1 MQIACPICR
10 ARHPEGTRTCTVCGH
25 DLTALHLVVCPI
37 CGALNPADDERCRRC
52 AIPLREPPAPP
63 TLPETPAA
71 ESGDS
76 AKSTPSV
83 GQEAETTREHRGTA
97 PETSAAELPAR
108 QPGPAIPLDPLAGLT
123 APLGLARAAAEP
135 HRATLRL
142 AQEFGDADHYD
153 ADLLAQIAAEPAP
166 LTEGAHRVAIESY
179 PVLPRGW
186 RIVLYMLVLAAA
198 LLPWVLPGLGSSWIQ
213 PRPAVVALAEA
224 VADLPEKAPV
234 LLVWDYDARY
244 AGELDPLASAL
255 LAQLLERQAAVEVV
269 AMSPASLGQAQRVI
283 SVRWGGQAPGLTLLG
298 YIPIG
303 EAGWRLLAEGAP
315 TVGIEPASD
324 YALVVL
330 LADGAAAVRGWV
342 EQVEVYSG
350 ASPYVLVTARSEP
363 SLWPYVQS
371 GQLRA
376 VLGGA
381 WAAPEF
387 EVASGQRADAVAT
400 ASGYLGL
407 ALVIAILAVLA
418 MLRGPR
424 SGRQRG
430 SR

>member
-1 MQIACPICR
+1 M
-10 ARHPEGTRTCTVCGH
+10 PE
-25 DLTALHLVVCPI
+25 
-37 CGALNPADDERCRRC
+37 
-52 AIPLREPPAPP
+52 
-63 TLPETPAA
+63 
-71 ESGDS
+71 S
-76 AKSTPSV
+76 
-83 GQEAETTREHRGTA
+83 
-97 PETSAAELPAR
+97 SAAELPLG
-108 QPGPAIPLDPLAGLT
+108 QQEPAIPLDPLAGLT

-135 HRATLRL
+135 HRATLGL
-142 AQEFGDADHYD
+142 AREPGDAEHYD

-166 LTEGAHRVAIESY
+166 LTEGAHGVTTEGHPA
-179 PVLPRGW
+179 LPRGW
-186 RIVLYMLVLAAA
+186 RIALYVLLLAAA

-213 PRPAVVALAEA
+213 PRQAVVALADA
-224 VADLPEKAPV
+224 VADLPAGAPV

-244 AGELDPLASAL
+244 AGELDPLATAL
-255 LAQLLERQAAVEVV
+255 LAQLRERQATVEVV

-283 SVRWGGQAPGLTLLG
+283 SAGWGDQPSGPTLLG

-315 TVGIEPASD
+315 AVGIEPVSD
-324 YALVVL
+324 YAMVVL
-330 LADGAAAVRGWV
+330 LADEAAAVRGWA

-350 ASPYVLVTARSEP
+350 VSPYVLVTARSEP

-387 EVASGQRADAVAT
+387 EVASGQHADAVAT

-407 ALVIAILAVLA
+407 TLVIAILAVLA
-418 MLRGPR
+418 MLRGPG
-424 SGRQRG
+424 SGPHRG
-430 SR
+430 GQ